1 MAQTPADPPQAHQ
14 GDATIPASLWPDSAR
29 ADDLRSTSFALTRF
43 DPLAEDRAR
52 GEQQT
57 LASFDV
63 CHPALALRAV
73 LLVQTALAV
82 AALCTANV
90 WHELLARV
98 AQGAFAGVTGVL
110 LWLVA
115 VCALK
120 PVLRKVA
127 LAPRA
132 ALVLLLGALAGVL
145 GWWPLWALGLS
156 ADADGLR
163 PAAVAVVGASLAGLL
178 WAWLGLRARIWHP
191 ADSQAR
197 LLELQSRI
205 RPHFLFNALNT
216 AIALVRVDPERAESV
231 LEDLSELFRVA
242 LADVGTS
249 VSLLE
254 EVALAQRYLA
264 IEQVRFGQRLNVS
277 WDIDP
282 RVAAARVPPLMLQP
296 LVENAVRHGI
306 EPAVAGGRVSV
317 QAHVRRGQVVILV
330 SNTLTDEPSTPGHG
344 MALHNIR
351 ERLRLL
357 HDVAAQCDV
366 WREADMFFARVIV
379 PL

>member
-1 MAQTPADPPQAHQ
+1 MAQTPADPPQARQ
-14 GDATIPASLWPDSAR
+14 GDATRPTSLWPDSAR

>member
-1 MAQTPADPPQAHQ
+1 MAQTPADPPQARQ
-14 GDATIPASLWPDSAR
+14 GDATRPTSLWPDSAR

-98 AQGAFAGVTGVL
+98 AQGAFAGVAGVL

-254 EVALAQRYLA
+254 EIALAQRYLA

>member
-1 MAQTPADPPQAHQ
+1 MAQTPADPPQARQ
-14 GDATIPASLWPDSAR
+14 GDATRPTSLWPDSAR

-98 AQGAFAGVTGVL
+98 AQGAFAGVAGVL

-242 LADVGTS
+242 LADVGT
-249 VSLLE
+249 
-254 EVALAQRYLA
+254 
-264 IEQVRFGQRLNVS
+264 
-277 WDIDP
+277 
-282 RVAAARVPPLMLQP
+282 
-296 LVENAVRHGI
+296 
-306 EPAVAGGRVSV
+306 
-317 QAHVRRGQVVILV
+317 
-330 SNTLTDEPSTPGHG
+330 
-344 MALHNIR
+344 
-351 ERLRLL
+351 
-357 HDVAAQCDV
+357 
-366 WREADMFFARVIV
+366 
-379 PL
+379 

>member
-1 MAQTPADPPQAHQ
+1 MAQTPADPPQARQ
-14 GDATIPASLWPDSAR
+14 GDATRPTSLWPDSAR

-98 AQGAFAGVTGVL
+98 AQGAFAGVAGVL

-163 PAAVAVVGASLAGLL
+163 PVAVAVVGASLAGLL